1 MAENGDMARSIMTVI
16 EAVDRLIG
24 NFLSDP
30 AAALKPVIIGC
41 QPLGRQLDGALR
53 DFGWDGASFA
63 RPPDLRALSS
73 RLRAM
78 LYSGLEQKGQGS
90 FSLVYKVG
98 QGRLSL
104 ASIRDAL
111 RYTPRSPHV
120 SSYLRAYS
128 VKHQRW
134 HWFPGSLARSGCTK
148 AKRWFLLLRRH
159 GIESPEISSH

>member
-1 MAENGDMARSIMTVI
+1 MAENGDMARSILTVI

-30 AAALKPVIIGC
+30 AAALTPVIIGC

-63 RPPDLRALSS
+63 RAPDLRALSS

-90 FSLVYKVG
+90 FSLVYKVRR
-98 QGRLSL
+98 GRLSL
-104 ASIRDAL
+104 ASVRDAL
-111 RYTPRSPHV
+111 RYTPPSLHASP
-120 SSYLRAYS
+120 YLCAHPS
-128 VKHQRW
+128 EHQRW
-134 HWFPGSLARSGCTK
+134 YSFPAR
-148 AKRWFLLLRRH
+148 
-159 GIESPEISSH
+159 

>member
-1 MAENGDMARSIMTVI
+1 MAENGEMARSIVTVI

-53 DFGWDGASFA
+53 EFGWDGASFA
-63 RPPDLRALSS
+63 RAPDLRALSS

-90 FSLVYKVG
+90 FSLVYKVRR
-98 QGRLSL
+98 GRLSL
-104 ASIRDAL
+104 ASTRDAPQ
-111 RYTPRSPHV
+111 YTPPLLHAC
-120 SSYLRAYS
+120 LRLPAHAS
-128 VKHQRW
+128 KHQRW
-134 HWFPGSLARSGCTK
+134 HCSRAR
-148 AKRWFLLLRRH
+148 
-159 GIESPEISSH
+159 